1 MDGTVR
7 IWSLV
12 NGTCLHTLTGHTSL
26 VGLLGLSP
34 SYLVSAAADSTLR
47 IWDPSTGE
55 LKHTLAA
62 HTGAIT
68 CFQHDE
74 FKVLSG
80 SDGNLKMWNVK
91 DGTVVRDLLTGI
103 TGVWQVVFEGRWCVS
118 ASNRNDSTVLDVWD
132 FGKECDGGWV
142 GEPTSGVYD
151 DESWSEYEEDEEDEG
166 EDARHNVMGTENQGE
181 SGDTDTRE
189 HDGEEQD
196 GMVVEVSMPVDLA
209 RLREKRNTMYDPR
222 KGCPAT
228 TSAHTGLGSQS
239 EMMEQDHNM
248 YEEHQD
254 MNTMELVLSDSE
266 HSELEVAGRIIP
278 DRPTHPLPH
287 SYHHH
292 HHHHHHH
299 HSHTHPQPQT
309 PSSSSTR
316 HVRDKQCV
324 VPRSDD
330 PTIEYD
336 RARPGPCASAPVSGA
351 SMVRRH
357 RGDRHLTR
365 LALDVF
371 PGGDDDDYAY
381 ERPRFLRELEEQAE
395 REESGGDVDDADDES
410 DRNEDGPASMAR
422 WGSSGPTSTGVVVE
436 GGGEEDG
443 EVCCEPSTST
453 RSSGPATVAPLR
465 RRGEGERE
473 VLDLAVE
480 PCKGSS
486 GSSSSMGMRKQL
498 QLQPS
503 QEERLYEGIPV
514 LPVSQDT
521 PTRHRIVNYGQVKRR
536 RN

>member
-7 IWSLV
+7 IWSLL

-142 GEPTSGVYD
+142 GEPASGVYD
-151 DESWSEYEEDEEDEG
+151 DESWSEYEEDEEGEG
-166 EDARHNVMGTENQGE
+166 EGARNNVMGNGNQGE
-181 SGDTDTRE
+181 SRDTDARE
-189 HDGEEQD
+189 QDGEEQD
-196 GMVVEVSMPVDLA
+196 GMVVEASMPVDLA
-209 RLREKRNTMYDPR
+209 RLREKRNTIYDPR
-222 KGCPAT
+222 AGRGCPT
-228 TSAHTGLGSQS
+228 TSTSSALAGRAAGIGSQS
-239 EMMEQDHNM
+239 EMMEEDHNM
-248 YEEHQD
+248 DEEQD
-254 MNTMELVLSDSE
+254 TDNLSAMELVLSDSE
-266 HSELEVAGRIIP
+266 HSELEVAGRIVTVP
-278 DRPTHPLPH
+278 DRLSHPLPH

-309 PSSSSTR
+309 PSSSR
-316 HVRDKQCV
+316 HSRDKHV
-324 VPRSDD
+324 VPSGDSQSD
-330 PTIEYD
+330 YD
-336 RARPGPCASAPVSGA
+336 RARPGPSSCSSAPALGA
-351 SMVRRH
+351 STRRH
-357 RGDRHLTR
+357 RGDRHLMR

-371 PGGDDDDYAY
+371 PDGDDYAY
-381 ERPRFLRELEEQAE
+381 ERPKFLRELEEQAE
-395 REESGGDVDDADDES
+395 REGGEGGGNVDVDIEDDES
-410 DRNEDGPASMAR
+410 DRSGDIPASMVR
-422 WGSSGPTSTGVVVE
+422 WEVLEVHGSSGPTLTGVVE
-436 GGGEEDG
+436 GGGG
-443 EVCCEPSTST
+443 KVCCEPSLSSST
-453 RSSGPATVAPLR
+453 RR
-465 RRGEGERE
+465 EEERE
-473 VLDLAVE
+473 FLDVVVE
-480 PCKGSS
+480 PSTGS
-486 GSSSSMGMRKQL
+486 GSTTGMRKQP
-498 QLQPS
+498 QP
-503 QEERLYEGIPV
+503 QQQYESIPM

-521 PTRHRIVNYGQVKRR
+521 PTRHRIVRLTNHVQLTRR